1 MKRRTFKP
9 LLLATV
15 AGLGLLAGSLS
26 ASAETLADALVSAYK
41 VSHLLEQNRATLR
54 AADEDV
60 ATAVAAL
67 RPVAKW
73 GAEFSK
79 SRCTIPVQVSPA
91 ANCDDGHWKELEATM
106 ALTLDWTLF
115 DFGRNRLSVDIQ
127 KETVLATRAALLSTE
142 QDVLLSAVKAY
153 ADAKA
158 TAEQVAITENS
169 VRVISEQLKA
179 AQDRFDVGEVT
190 KTDVSQAEAS
200 LAGARAA
207 LAAAQGQYKAARE
220 AYKAVIGHYPER
232 LSSLPKAPKL
242 PKTTAE
248 ANATAL
254 RLHPAIKQAQHLV
267 SAADLGVA
275 LAHAQHLPTVSGQAK
290 LADPKDSGRSSTL
303 SLSIGQ
309 PIYSG
314 GAIAS
319 ANRKAVANRDKARA
333 GLSQAGVE
341 VAQAVAN
348 AFAGI
353 DVYRAQINAYD
364 QQIQAADLAYQGVR
378 EEATLGARTTLDVLN
393 SEQDLLDAKAS
404 RITAEASLQVAYYQ
418 LLSAMGLLTV
428 ENLKLGIPTYDPA
441 AYYNAVQNAPLSDQG
456 KALDRVLRAIGKN

>member
-79 SRCTIPVQVSPA
+79 SRCNIPVQVSFA

-275 LAHAQHLPTVSGQAK
+275 LAHAQHLPTVTGQAK

>member
-1 MKRRTFKP
+1 MTRRQFKP

-41 VSHLLEQNRATLR
+41 VSHLLDQNRATLR

-73 GAEFSK
+73 GAEFSR
-79 SRCTIPVQVSPA
+79 SRCNMPTSWPSTI
-91 ANCDDGHWKELEATM
+91 CDGHWTDLSATM

-115 DFGRNRLSVDIQ
+115 DFGRNRLTVDIQ

-158 TAEQVAITENS
+158 SAEQVSITENS

-190 KTDVSQAEAS
+190 RTDVSQAEAS

-207 LAAAQGQYKAARE
+207 LAAAQGEYKAARE

-232 LSSLPKAPKL
+232 LSTLPKAPKL

-254 RLHPAIKQAQHLV
+254 RLHPVIKQAQHLV
-267 SAADLGVA
+267 SAADLGVE
-275 LAHAQHLPTVSGQAK
+275 LARAQHLPTVTGEAQ
-290 LADPKDSGRSSTL
+290 LADPQDTGRKSTL
-303 SLSIGQ
+303 TLSIGQ

-314 GAIAS
+314 GSIAS
-319 ANRKAVANRDKARA
+319 AHRKAVANRDKARA
-333 GLSQAGVE
+333 GLSQSGVE

-348 AFAGI
+348 AFAAI

-364 QQIQAADLAYQGVR
+364 QQIQAADLAYQGVK

>member
-1 MKRRTFKP
+1 MMRRTFKP

-15 AGLGLLAGSLS
+15 AGLGLLAGTVS
-26 ASAETLADALVSAYK
+26 AAAETRSDALVSAYK

-60 ATAVAAL
+60 AGAVAKL
-67 RPVAKW
+67 RPVVAW
-73 GAEFSK
+73 VTQFEK
-79 SRCTIPVQVSPA
+79 SRCNYVYCGTQWS
-91 ANCDDGHWKELEATM
+91 KLST
-106 ALTLDWTLF
+106 TLLMDISWTLY
-115 DFGRNRLSVDIQ
+115 DFGRSTLAVDIQ
-127 KETVLATRAALLSTE
+127 KEVVLATRAALLATE

-158 TAEQVAITENS
+158 SAEQVAITENS

-207 LAAAQGQYKAARE
+207 LAAAQGEYKAARE
-220 AYKAVIGHYPER
+220 AYKAVIGHYPEHLAR
-232 LSSLPKAPKL
+232 LPKAPNL
-242 PKTTAE
+242 PKSTEDATQ
-248 ANATAL
+248 TAL

-267 SAADLGVA
+267 TAADLGVA
-275 LAHAQHLPTVSGQAK
+275 QAK
-290 LADPKDSGRSSTL
+290 AEHMPTITGEALLTDPQLVDGDFRSGRSATMTL
-303 SLSIGQ
+303 KFNQ
-309 PIYSG
+309 TIYSG

-333 GLSQAGVE
+333 GLSQAGVD
-341 VAQAVAN
+341 VAQGVAN

-353 DVYRAQINAYD
+353 DVYRAQIGAYD
-364 QQIQAADLAYQGVR
+364 QQIQAADMAYQGVR

-393 SEQDLLDAKAS
+393 AEQDLLDAKAS
-404 RITAEASLQVAYYQ
+404 RISAEASLQVAYYQ

-456 KALDRVLRAIGKN
+456 KSLDRVLRAIGKN

>member
-79 SRCTIPVQVSPA
+79 SRCTMPSKFPVT
-91 ANCDDGHWKELEATM
+91 CDGHWKELEATM

-242 PKTTAE
+242 PKTTDE

>member
-79 SRCTIPVQVSPA
+79 SRCNIPVQVSFA

-242 PKTTAE
+242 PKTTDE